1 MTMPDREQFI
11 PFQRKDE
18 LVYDAL
24 RNPEEYERW
33 AGEIVERH
41 LRENSPTSLGE
52 RLAMALA
59 DSSLD
64 EDIV

>member
-1 MTMPDREQFI
+1 MPDREQFI

-41 LRENSPTSLGE
+41 LRENTQTYPGQ
-52 RLAMALA
+52 RLAEALA
-59 DSSLD
+59 
-64 EDIV
+64 EDDADNEAA

>member
-1 MTMPDREQFI
+1 MPARENFI

-41 LRENSPTSLGE
+41 LQENTQKYPGQ
-52 RLAMALA
+52 RLAEALA
-59 DSSLD
+59 EDDTDD
-64 EDIV
+64 EAA

>member
-1 MTMPDREQFI
+1 MPARENFI

-41 LRENSPTSLGE
+41 LRENTQKHPGQ
-52 RLAMALA
+52 RLAEALA
-59 DSSLD
+59 EDDADD
-64 EDIV
+64 EAA